1 MGRRNYFIKLKH
13 NSNSD
18 GYHINDIMKFVLD
31 HNSVY
36 DNLTEEQRKNIH
48 ELDLPGEEL
57 STAVLTNYKK
67 EGKELWVYLVHHG
80 GSSYTFDW
88 KENNYPNIKMYG
100 SSDFSYYDRGWENWE
115 LITIQEF
122 RNKYIIKN

>member
-88 KENNYPNIKMYG
+88 KENNYPDIKMYD
-100 SSDFSYYDRGWENWE
+100 SSDFPHYTEGWENWE
-115 LITIQEF
+115 LITVDEF
-122 RNKYIIKN
+122 KNRYIKS